1 MQSKYVLSAVGIA
14 AFSLSGLRA
23 IAAPII
29 LSNTGVTSPNN
40 PDGTN
45 TTIIPTS
52 SPDPHYLVQPPGGSF
67 APAIVVT
74 GQPAYFRPGNS
85 QYINDTGNGTSD
97 EPIGNYDYQ
106 TTFSLTGLDP
116 TTATISGAAY
126 ADNQIQNILINGVS
140 TGFSGGSFTSGSQLN
155 FTIPSGFPGFHAG
168 LNTLDFIVNNST
180 LSPSPTAFDVTNL
193 TGTAAPEPA
202 SIGLLAT
209 AVAGLLGRRRRGYTP
224 STPS

>member
-1 MQSKYVLSAVGIA
+1 MELGVHSKYILSAVGIA
-14 AFSLSGLRA
+14 TFSLSGLRA
-23 IAAPII
+23 IGAPIV

-45 TTIIPTS
+45 NTIIPTS

-85 QYINDTGNGTSD
+85 QYINDTGNGTSN

-106 TTFSLTGLDP
+106 TTFSLTNLDP

-126 ADNQIQNILINGVS
+126 ADNQIQDILVNGVP
-140 TGFSGGSFTSGSQLN
+140 TGISGGSFTNGSQLN
-155 FTIPSGFPGFHAG
+155 FTIPTGFPGFHAG
-168 LNTLDFIVNNST
+168 LNTLDFIVNNAT
-180 LSPSPTAFDVTNL
+180 LSPSPTALDVTNL
-193 TGTAAPEPA
+193 TGTTTPEPA
-202 SIGLLAT
+202 GIGLLA
-209 AVAGLLGRRRRGYTP
+209 AAGLGLLGRRRRG
-224 STPS
+224 